1 MPLGMTIM
9 DIDGDGL
16 IDTDGMEDGIALG
29 ILLIGQDGMTRGS
42 LVGTSHILGKR
53 LPIIPTM
60 EAFQERLTTDGL
72 VILAITEPTLAGTE
86 EAPARTEE
94 IQMLITGRE

>member
-29 ILLIGQDGMTRGS
+29 IILIGQDGMTRGS
-42 LVGTSHILGKR
+42 LVGTSRILG
-53 LPIIPTM
+53 
-60 EAFQERLTTDGL
+60 
-72 VILAITEPTLAGTE
+72 
-86 EAPARTEE
+86 
-94 IQMLITGRE
+94 

>member
-29 ILLIGQDGMTRGS
+29 ILLIGQDGMPRT
-42 LVGTSHILGKR
+42 
-53 LPIIPTM
+53 LPSGPS
-60 EAFQERLTTDGL
+60 G
-72 VILAITEPTLAGTE
+72 
-86 EAPARTEE
+86 
-94 IQMLITGRE
+94 